1 MHSASELSGLR
12 DVLDS
17 RFWFDVTSFYPDSLT
32 APFTEKWIEDAMR
45 EIASWCLLGFNSL
58 QNRYTKVRVDVT
70 PHPIDLH
77 LHPLLSHFL
86 KQTSHSS
93 RLRR

>member
-1 MHSASELSGLR
+1 MHSTSELSGLR

-17 RFWFDVTSFYPDSLT
+17 RVVFAVMAFYPYSHIVL
-32 APFTEKWIEDAMR
+32 FTEKWIEDAMR